1 MRSGTQEPVVA
12 PNVVPRN
19 SAKFIRE
26 DRATAVGQGRLGAVG
41 HRRLDAVIRHRFVN
55 ERRTRRAHPRA

>member
-19 SAKFIRE
+19 SARFIRD
-26 DRATAVGQGRLGAVG
+26 DRASAAPHG
-41 HRRLDAVIRHRFVN
+41 RLDAAIRDRFVN
-55 ERRTRRAHPRA
+55 ERRTRRDHVRH